1 MTDSSSLNTF
11 IFDARGIAKRL
22 RHGAIF
28 GAIESLADGE
38 RMRFVNDHDPLP
50 LLYQIEQRY
59 GGQVRIEYV
68 ERRPQQI
75 VIDFVVALDA
85 AQAANDAGEAAG
97 CAGGAGGG
105 GCGCSS

>member
-85 AQAANDAGEAAG
+85 TQAANDAGETAG

>member
-22 RHGAIF
+22 RHAAIF

-59 GGQVRIEYV
+59 GSQVRIEYV

-97 CAGGAGGG
+97 CAGGSAAG
-105 GCGCSS
+105 GCGCSG